1 MRGGVRANTQ
11 CGNGVAGTALM
22 RLRDCARGPIPCIMA
37 AMSDSSPSKISPTVR
52 KAVLLAAGRGTRMR
66 ELTNELPKPMIP
78 VRGKPILQHILEG
91 LKGAG
96 IERILIVVGYRAEVV
111 REFFGDGATFGVGV
125 QYVTQVVQDG
135 TGRVV
140 ELAKEFA
147 AADAF
152 VLSYGDILIDPA
164 NYQRL
169 VELGDAEALV
179 SVKHNPGEIAK
190 GGAVFVNERFE
201 MTDLREKPQP
211 GEPTSPWY
219 NAGVYAFRPS
229 IFDFTAKLEKSPRGE
244 YELTDAIR
252 ALALSGRK
260 VQVVE
265 LAGDWADVRDPE
277 VLAQLNAGT

>member
-1 MRGGVRANTQ
+1 
-11 CGNGVAGTALM
+11 
-22 RLRDCARGPIPCIMA
+22 
-37 AMSDSSPSKISPTVR
+37 
-52 KAVLLAAGRGTRMR
+52 MR
-66 ELTNELPKPMIP
+66 ELTEELPKPMIA
-78 VRGKPILQHILEG
+78 VRGQPILRHIVDG
-91 LKGAG
+91 LRAAG
-96 IERILIVVGYRAEVV
+96 VTHFQIVVGWRAEVV
-111 REFFGDGATFGVGV
+111 RAYFGDGAGFGVTIE
-125 QYVTQVVQDG
+125 YATQVVQDG

-147 AADAF
+147 GADAF
-152 VLSYGDILIDPA
+152 LLSYGDILIDPA
-164 NYQRL
+164 NYRRL

-201 MTDLREKPQP
+201 MTDLREKPKP

-265 LAGDWADVRDPE
+265 LAGEWADVRDPE
-277 VLAQLNAGT
+277 VLAQLNAGG